1 MGESTQAEQ
10 YLVSRIR
17 KGDDQA
23 WSQLVERYHGRLV
36 AYAQRQ
42 LGQRADA
49 EDAVQDTFVSFIRTL
64 GAFRSQCGVES
75 YLFTILRRKI
85 IDLYRRGKTRKIGL
99 IQDLYTSG
107 AGEEESDC
115 LSGFASSEP
124 TASWH
129 LRRDER
135 KDQLQE
141 VFAAALMG
149 VLDHIKKTL
158 NFETLK
164 VIELLFF
171 CQLSNSDT
179 AAALKLD
186 PSRVGVI
193 KYRCLKQIEEGIALK
208 NRKDLL
214 EGDLEGIIAQVWQV
228 YRPSCPKRNTLGA
241 FLLGTLEKD
250 WQDYV
255 AFHLNTLG
263 CHFCRANFEDLQE
276 QNRQKGADKLH
287 HRIMESTVG
296 FLQKQ

>member
-1 MGESTQAEQ
+1 MGEATQAEQ
-10 YLVSRIR
+10 YLVDRIR

-23 WSQLVERYHGRLV
+23 WSELVGRYHGRLL
-36 AYAQRQ
+36 AFAQRQ

-49 EDAVQDTFVSFIRTL
+49 EDVVQDTFVNFIRAL
-64 GAFRSQCGVES
+64 GAFRSQCGLES

-85 IDLYRRGKTRKIGL
+85 IDIYRRGESKKIGL
-99 IQDLYTSG
+99 IQDLYKSHPG
-107 AGEEESDC
+107 REESDY
-115 LSGFASSEP
+115 LSGFASTEP
-124 TASWH
+124 TASWYV
-129 LRRDER
+129 RRDER
-135 KDQLQE
+135 KDTLLDAFAEALLQ
-141 VFAAALMG
+141 
-149 VLDHIKKTL
+149 VLDQMKKSL
-158 NFETLK
+158 NFESLK

-179 AAALKLD
+179 AEVLRLE

-193 KYRCLKQIEEGIALK
+193 KHRCIKQIEGGISH
-208 NRKDLL
+208 RPWKDLA
-214 EGDLEGIIAQVWQV
+214 EGDFEGIITQVWQI
-228 YRPSCPKRNTLGA
+228 YRPSCPKRNTIGA
-241 FLLGTLEKD
+241 WLLGTLEKD

-263 CHFCRANFEDLQE
+263 CHFCQANYQDLKE